1 MNQERALDTY
11 WYVGILVGL
20 ALIMLVIHL
29 SMKKQ
34 VEKVSKQVEKKEA
47 AARNKA
53 YDSMRVTQ
61 ASANAYGNDALS

>member
-47 AARNKA
+47 AVRNKA
-53 YDSMRVTQ
+53 YDSMRVAQ
-61 ASANAYGNDALS
+61 ASGNAYGNDALS

>member
-1 MNQERALDTY
+1 
-11 WYVGILVGL
+11 
-20 ALIMLVIHL
+20 MLVIHL

-34 VEKVSKQVEKKEA
+34 VEKVSKKVEKKEA
-47 AARNKA
+47 AVRGKM